1 MSLRVTWYVHYA
13 IEISTYIRTGSLLFD
28 SVPISLSFFL
38 CPSLSFFL
46 SLFLYLSPSPP
57 VSLCVCLSFSHYLYL
72 YLSLFLS
79 ISLSLPL
86 SLSHTIS
93 ISLSLLLSS
102 VFISLI
108 ISFFLLLF
116 PLESFRYYAAPTM
129 HHAILM
135 EAEQRSAAQV
145 GQTDSTFDLK

>member
-1 MSLRVTWYVHYA
+1 MSSICAIHGILDLDSEVARVDKGSHLSLRVTWYVHYA

-57 VSLCVCLSFSHYLYL
+57 VSLCVCLAFSHYLYL

-79 ISLSLPL
+79 ISLSLSLPL
-86 SLSHTIS
+86 SLSL
-93 ISLSLLLSS
+93 SLSLSLCSSLSS
-102 VFISLI
+102 SL
-108 ISFFLLLF
+108 
-116 PLESFRYYAAPTM
+116 
-129 HHAILM
+129 
-135 EAEQRSAAQV
+135 
-145 GQTDSTFDLK
+145 

>member
-79 ISLSLPL
+79 ISISLSLPL
-86 SLSHTIS
+86 SLSLT
-93 ISLSLLLSS
+93 ISLSRLLS

-108 ISFFLLLF
+108 ITFFLLLF
-116 PLESFRYYAAPTM
+116 SLESFRYYAAPTM